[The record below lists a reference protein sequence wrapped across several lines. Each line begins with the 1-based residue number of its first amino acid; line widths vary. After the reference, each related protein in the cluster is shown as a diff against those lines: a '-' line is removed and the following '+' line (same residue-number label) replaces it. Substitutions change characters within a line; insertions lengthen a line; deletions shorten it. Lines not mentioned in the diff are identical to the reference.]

1 MAPTKMPRCPTG
13 PMQPELRLRW
23 EMQFAATHFQRVFN
37 QSLYPF
43 IGHVVQIFAPPASPG
58 VLFQFRDGMREEFSK
73 LLDKRAFPPKTLNEA
88 IRAVVPG
95 VRPVIPDNPGIDHRD
110 AWWRQAAAGAA
121 IGSSFREEG
130 TGTSLHIAF
139 NKTLCD
145 VHVDRNGFVVNESGH
160 THWDLNGLLRH
171 LTIDLAGDK
180 APWLLH
186 TGVVL
191 DRRQRPIVQATVGPW
206 FAVDLPSRETGDRT
220 AVKVG
225 VQITGSFGR

>member
-1 MAPTKMPRCPTG
+1 LQA
-13 PMQPELRLRW
+13 ELRLRW
-23 EMQFAATHFQRVFN
+23 EYQFAATHFQRVFN
-37 QSLYPF
+37 QSLPPF
-43 IGHVVQIFAPPASPG
+43 VGSIVEIFTPPASPG
-58 VLFQFRDGMREEFSK
+58 VLFQFREGMREPFAR
-73 LLDKRAFPPKTLNEA
+73 LLSNRAFPPATLNEA

-95 VRPVIPDNPGIDHRD
+95 ARPVVPDNPGVDHHD

-121 IGSSFREEG
+121 LGSSFREEG

-139 NKTLCD
+139 NKGLCD
-145 VHVDRNGFVVNESGH
+145 VHVDRNGFVVSREGH

-180 APWLLH
+180 APGLLY

-206 FAVDLPSRETGDRT
+206 FAVDLPSRDGVDRT
-220 AVKVG
+220 AVTVG
-225 VQITGSFGR
+225 VQIVGSFGR

>member
-1 MAPTKMPRCPTG
+1 MAPITMPRCPTG
-13 PMQPELRLRW
+13 ALQSELRLRW
-23 EMQFAATHFQRVFN
+23 ELQFAATHFQRVFN
-37 QSLYPF
+37 QSLLPF
-43 IGHVVQIFAPPASPG
+43 IGQIVQIFTPPASPG
-58 VLFQFRDGMREEFSK
+58 VLFQFAEGMREPFAR
-73 LLDKRAFPPKTLNEA
+73 LLSNRAFPPATLNEA

-95 VRPVIPDNPGIDHRD
+95 SRPMIPDNPGVDHRD

-139 NKTLCD
+139 NKGLCD
-145 VHVDRNGFVVNESGH
+145 VHVDRNGFVVSQDGH

-180 APWLLH
+180 VPGVLY

-191 DRRQRPIVQATVGPW
+191 DRRQRPIVQATIGPW
-206 FAVDLPSRETGDRT
+206 FAVDLPSRDGNDRT
-220 AVKVG
+220 AVKFG
-225 VQITGSFGR
+225 VQIVGSFGR